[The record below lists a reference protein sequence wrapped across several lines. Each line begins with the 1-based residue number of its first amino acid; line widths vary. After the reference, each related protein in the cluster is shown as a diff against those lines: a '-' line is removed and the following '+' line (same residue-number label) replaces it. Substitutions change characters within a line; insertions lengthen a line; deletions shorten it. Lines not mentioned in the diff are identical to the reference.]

1 MKVLI
6 ICMTKST
13 GTRILEVLRCQSI
26 AHKQYLSQVSRRLNT
41 VVQTVEHM
49 HNSVVVSV
57 RPVTKTLLV
66 QVPVVV
72 TSYVL
77 CP

>member
-13 GTRILEVLRCQSI
+13 GTHILEVLRCQSI
-26 AHKQYLSQVSRRLNT
+26 AHKQYLSQVSRILNT

-57 RPVTKTLLV
+57 EASDQKVAGSSP
-66 QVPVVV
+66 
-72 TSYVL
+72 
-77 CP
+77 CCGN